1 MQRLGLNTISKTVKE
16 ASYAVRGAI
25 VSRAAELGNDLKA
38 GKKLPFKEIISCNI
52 GNPHALHQPPISFL
66 RDVVSLT
73 VNPDLMTR
81 VPKGVF
87 ASDVIARATRYLT
100 GPGGATD
107 MGSYSES
114 KGILAVRED
123 ICKFLHERDGFAGN
137 ANDIFLTNGASDGVR
152 LCMQTVLRPSS
163 AGFKDGVLTP
173 IPQYPLYS
181 ALTTVLDA
189 HLVPYYLDEAKGW
202 SFDKATLTKALAAS
216 KKAGIETR
224 GLVVIN
230 PGNPT
235 GQVLAESAMRE
246 VVQFCVDNNIV
257 LMADEVYQENIWKK
271 GAEFVSFRKVAH
283 DMGVLRGDSAGLELI
298 SFHSISKGFL
308 GECGFRGG
316 YFELCGVSAAV
327 KDEIY
332 KLASISLCS
341 NTVGQVAT
349 GIMVQP
355 PKAGEGSYAL
365 YAKEKA
371 DILDSLKR
379 RASKI
384 AQILNKLEGVE
395 CQDSE
400 GAMYAFPTIKL
411 PPKAIAAAKAAKM
424 DPDAFYCMAM
434 LEATGVVTVPGSGFK
449 QVEGTFHF
457 RITILPPENQMDT
470 VFELIAVFHKK
481 FYAQYQ

>member
-1 MQRLGLNTISKTVKE
+1 VDNISKTVRQ

-25 VSRAAELGNDLKA
+25 VFRAAELRKELKE
-38 GKKLPFKEIISCNI
+38 GKTFPFKEVISCNI
-52 GNPHALHQPPISFL
+52 GNPHALLQAPVSFL
-66 RDVVSLT
+66 RDVVVLT
-73 VNPDLMTR
+73 VNPELMKR
-81 VPKGVF
+81 VAKGVF

-114 KGILAVRED
+114 KGILTVRED
-123 ICKFLHERDGFAGN
+123 ICKFLHERDGFAGV

-152 LCMQTVLRPSS
+152 MCMQTVLRPTS
-163 AGFKDGVLTP
+163 AGHKDGVLTP

-189 HLVPYYLDEAKGW
+189 HLVPYYLDEAQGW

-271 GAEFVSFRKVAH
+271 DAKFVSFRKVAH

-355 PKAGEGSYAL
+355 PKEGDESYAL

-379 RASKI
+379 RASKV

-470 VFELIAVFHKK
+470 VFELIAAFHKK
-481 FYAQYQ
+481 FYLQYAQ